1 MPEITLKSSLYN
13 RIVGDDTI
21 AKVLNIFYKN
31 IMNDE
36 QLAPFFKNVEIEKL
50 INKQRTFLTFATG
63 GPTDY
68 TYWQRGLRN
77 AHTQSVEN
85 GLNDTHFDLVVEHM
99 SKSLEQIVIPDELIA
114 EVKEI
119 VESTR
124 KHVLNK

>member
-1 MPEITLKSSLYN
+1 MPGITLKSTLYS
-13 RIVGDDTI
+13 RIGGDDTI
-21 AKVLNIFYKN
+21 AKVLNIFYKKV
-31 IMNDE
+31 MNDE
-36 QLAPFFKNVEIEKL
+36 QLAPFFKNVEIERL
-50 INKQRTFLTFATG
+50 INKQRTFLTFALG

-77 AHTQSVEN
+77 AHTQSVEK

-99 SKSLEQIVIPDELIA
+99 SKSLEQIAIPDELIA

>member
-1 MPEITLKSSLYN
+1 MPGITLKSSLYT
-13 RIVGDDTI
+13 RIGGDDTI
-21 AKVLNIFYKN
+21 AKVLNIFYKKV
-31 IMNDE
+31 MNDE
-36 QLAPFFKNVEIEKL
+36 QLAPFFKNVEIERL

-77 AHTQSVEN
+77 AHTSSVEN
-85 GLNDTHFDLVVEHM
+85 GMNDTHFDLVVEHM
-99 SKSLEQIVIPDELIA
+99 VKSFEQIAIPDELIS